1 MAALA
6 RAAVA
11 ARAHRMRTGSPWSR
25 HNALSCFFAPIL
37 QIRTV
42 LHSGVGPRGHP
53 SQVRRSFAQVAH
65 DAPPFRRGRAAVFG
79 CKTVRICRIGAKCEG
94 PPSSG
99 PSLDRAARRHSPLVQ
114 KQPARLCSRHPLAAA
129 RSPPERLRHLAVAR
143 PRPSTRGAPLG
154 RRPRPRR
161 HAPVPRLLTAARR
174 GHSVTARHQH
184 TPPLV
189 AAPRPTCPQRLR
201 ALHALAT
208 PRRYP
213 HLRCRRLRPRL
224 ASWRRSR
231 PQRRSSPPSA
241 RATRPIRPA
250 RPRPARPARL
260 APQP

>member
-1 MAALA
+1 MPRSRMTPRPSGAGGRLSSGAKPSEFAGLA
-6 RAAVA
+6 RNAKVRPPA
-11 ARAHRMRTGSPWSR
+11 AHRSTAPRDAT
-25 HNALSCFFAPIL
+25 HLSCKSSPRACAPGT
-37 QIRTV
+37 R
-42 LHSGVGPRGHP
+42 
-53 SQVRRSFAQVAH
+53 
-65 DAPPFRRGRAAVFG
+65 
-79 CKTVRICRIGAKCEG
+79 
-94 PPSSG
+94 
-99 PSLDRAARRHSPLVQ
+99 SPL
-114 KQPARLCSRHPLAAA
+114 PAA
-129 RSPPERLRHLAVAR
+129 PPERLRHLAVAR